1 MLSCF
6 LNLHCKMSTS
16 SLFWS
21 ACCAFFFVITLSGKV
36 QGTELQTRFTCGCTT
51 SDLSLW
57 KTTAIATISLLVVCI
72 MGIVG
77 LLSALHVRQR
87 DTQQLYFRYRRLSQ
101 KKTGDSR
108 PATTAEDTLSDVR
121 SDGTGQRIQDSAR
134 VGNEC
139 LRASDILPSVTE
151 IGDFEDEDAYAK
163 PLDTYQQGRSS
174 SAVDEAQPTQ
184 VAVKASGEHTHVSD
198 LAKRSTF
205 MIGVTKTQQRSM
217 KSKSLP
223 REERISSFTY
233 PEPPHKARTCCRL
246 DGLVETLPE
255 DPKDRMQDVVPY
267 MSTSNSNLQ
276 VNRIGQVPEVHE
288 DGDIYEAADDTD
300 YVEDEI
306 YLNPDVRGDCSPSSS
321 CYMAMV

>member
-1 MLSCF
+1 
-6 LNLHCKMSTS
+6 MSTS

-51 SDLSLW
+51 SDLSFW
-57 KTTAIATISLLVVCI
+57 KTTAIATISVLVICI

-87 DTQQLYFRYRRLSQ
+87 DTQQLYIRYRRLSQ
-101 KKTGDSR
+101 KTGDSM
-108 PATTAEDTLSDVR
+108 PAQAAEDTICDVR
-121 SDGTGQRIQDSAR
+121 RDGNVQRIQDSTR
-134 VGNEC
+134 IRNEC

-163 PLDTYQQGRSS
+163 PLYTYPQGRSS
-174 SAVDEAQPTQ
+174 PAVDEAQPTQ
-184 VAVKASGEHTHVSD
+184 VAVKASGGHTHGSD

-205 MIGVTKTQQRSM
+205 MLGVTKTQQRSM
-217 KSKSLP
+217 KSKSIP
-223 REERISSFTY
+223 SEDRISSFTY
-233 PEPPHKARTCCRL
+233 GPESAKTRLRVKFHKMTFSHFQL
-246 DGLVETLPE
+246 LLGIGE

-267 MSTSNSNLQ
+267 MTTPNTNLQ
-276 VNRIGQVPEVHE
+276 GDRIGQVPEVHE
-288 DGDIYEAADDTD
+288 DSDIYEAADDTD

-306 YLNPDVRGDCSPSSS
+306 YLNADVRGDCSPSSS